1 MVLSSNEFEVYK
13 SLIHPKMK
21 DTVHSRDKIHN
32 ETHGRKFIRSIFV
45 NRCQNFAIVI
55 PLNMITP
62 LLILPNFM

>member
-21 DTVHSRDKIHN
+21 DTVHSRAKDTS
-32 ETHGRKFIRSIFV
+32 ETQGRKFIHSIFV

-55 PLNMITP
+55 PLNMKTP

>member
-1 MVLSSNEFEVYK
+1 
-13 SLIHPKMK
+13 MK
-21 DTVHSRDKIHN
+21 DTVHSRDKRHN